1 MRPENVDV
9 LVQNIRPAIPGDCPA
24 AMKALIEQCWSVAP
38 DKRPEFWQIVKVL
51 EQFEASLERDGSL
64 NLTTNKIC
72 KDPKKGLKHWIQK
85 LGPVHG
91 GGGSSSSSSLGGSAL
106 PKPKFA

>member
-1 MRPENVDV
+1 M
-9 LVQNIRPAIPGDCPA
+9 VQNIRPAIPGDCPV

-51 EQFEASLERDGSL
+51 EQFAISLEREGNL
-64 NLTTNKIC
+64 NLSSSKIC
-72 KDPKKGLKHWIQK
+72 KDPRKGLKHWIQK
-85 LGPVHG
+85 LGPVHAGG
-91 GGGSSSSSSLGGSAL
+91 GGGSSSSGLGGSAL